1 MTDQIATNPD
11 QEVVEIPAEQPV
23 ESLDEGLPVEP
34 EPAPVED
41 DTEEVEREG
50 QKYRIPKALKNELLM
65 HADYT
70 RKTQAIADERKALE
84 AERSQ
89 IRQVNEELL
98 NSRAE
103 VIALDKTLAQYAQV
117 DWNALSTSDP
127 VKAQQLWIDFSQLK
141 DNRQKAVEKYGQAE
155 HQLNLKQQQEF
166 AKRAEETKAVLQR
179 DIKDW
184 TPETAQKHVEFAR
197 TLGFND
203 QQIQIAM
210 ATDPASVK
218 LLNMAYQFD
227 QMLKKAT
234 KPPVAPIVEPKPVQ
248 KVTGPA
254 KVTKS
259 PADMSDKEFS
269 EWRRR
274 QIAQRR

>member
-1 MTDQIATNPD
+1 MTDQVATNPTP
-11 QEVVEIPAEQPV
+11 EVVEAHVEQPV
-23 ESLDEGLPVEP
+23 ENLDDGLPVEQ
-34 EPAPVED
+34 EPAQVED

-103 VIALDKTLAQYAQV
+103 VIAIDKTLAQYAQV

-127 VKAQQLWIDFSQLK
+127 VKAQQLWIDYSQLK
-141 DNRQKAVEKYGQAE
+141 ESRQQAVNKYSQAE
-155 HQLNLKQQQEF
+155 HQLNLRQQQEI
-166 AKRAEETKAVLQR
+166 AKRAEETRQVLQR

-184 TPETAQKHVEFAR
+184 TPETQQKHVEFAR

-234 KPPVAPIVEPKPVQ
+234 KPPVAQTVEPKPVQ
-248 KVTGPA
+248 KVSGPS

-259 PADMSDKEFS
+259 PEDMTDKEFA
-269 EWRRR
+269 EWRKR